1 MVGMDTT
8 IVKVGWFKYVMNRRF
23 TKRVCLEEKM
33 SRGTIEDVAIIGG
46 LVGVQFIYAGNAVFM
61 GYALSLGFSSLT
73 IIILTS
79 LATFLVLFPVS
90 FFFERSKWPKNCDFK
105 LIKQLLCLSFGGL
118 LFQYLFLK
126 GLDLTSPA
134 MGTAM
139 PNIAPGL
146 IFIIAW
152 ISGLEKVNL
161 NNRYSKVKI
170 MGTLLCVLGALT
182 MSIMQSIS
190 TGAPEQKTPSGF
202 VFNTQKMIGCFYLVV
217 AVVILSSNVV
227 LQAFTLGDFPAPMSL
242 GAITSLLSAFMT
254 ATVQVLEKHRLKTGR
269 LLLRSGNLIGYFIM
283 AGAVSG
289 ICLSFNGWALK
300 KKGPVFVSMFSPIGT
315 VCSVIFAVI
324 KLGESMSAG
333 SLGGMFLMFTGLYL
347 VLWAKGEEGLPNGDS
362 LESEF
367 DIERPLLC

>member
-1 MVGMDTT
+1 ME
-8 IVKVGWFKYVMNRRF
+8 
-23 TKRVCLEEKM
+23 LQ
-33 SRGTIEDVAIIGG
+33 
-46 LVGVQFIYAGNAVFM
+46 LIYLWYSNGNSV
-61 GYALSLGFSSLT
+61 LG
-73 IIILTS
+73 
-79 LATFLVLFPVS
+79 
-90 FFFERSKWPKNCDFK
+90 R
-105 LIKQLLCLSFGGL
+105 
-118 LFQYLFLK
+118 
-126 GLDLTSPA
+126 
-134 MGTAM
+134 
-139 PNIAPGL
+139 
-146 IFIIAW
+146 
-152 ISGLEKVNL
+152 LEKVNL
-161 NNRYSKVKI
+161 SNQYSKVKI
-170 MGTLLCVLGALT
+170 VGTVLCVLGALT

-190 TGAPEQKTPSGF
+190 TAAPEQNSTLPLSKTPSGF

-227 LQAFTLGDFPAPMSL
+227 LQAFTLGNFPAPMSL

-254 ATVQVLEKHRLKTGR
+254 ATIQVLEKHRLKTGR
-269 LLLRSGNLIGYFIM
+269 LLLRSGNLIGYFIMVIPFSHRFIGM

-324 KLGESMSAG
+324 KLGESMSTG

-347 VLWAKGEEGLPNGDS
+347 VLWAKGEEGLPNGNS

>member
-1 MVGMDTT
+1 
-8 IVKVGWFKYVMNRRF
+8 
-23 TKRVCLEEKM
+23 M
-33 SRGTIEDVAIIGG
+33 SRGTMEDVAIIGG

-79 LATFLVLFPVS
+79 LATFLILFPVS
-90 FFFERSKWPKNCDFK
+90 FFFERTKWPKNCDFK
-105 LIKQLLCLSFGGL
+105 LTKQLLCLSFGGL

-146 IFIIAW
+146 IFLIAW
-152 ISGLEKVNL
+152 ISGLEKVDLRNQ
-161 NNRYSKVKI
+161 YSKVKI
-170 MGTLLCVLGALT
+170 MGTVLCVLGALT

-190 TGAPEQKTPSGF
+190 TGAPEKNSTFPLSKTPSGF

-242 GAITSLLSAFMT
+242 GAVTSLLSAFMT
-254 ATVQVLEKHRLKTGR
+254 ATVQVLEKHRLKTGQ
-269 LLLRSGNLIGYFIM
+269 LLVRSGNLIGYFIL

-324 KLGESMSAG
+324 KLGESMSTG
-333 SLGGMFLMFTGLYL
+333 SLGGMFLMFSGLYL
-347 VLWAKGEEGLPNGDS
+347 VLWAKGKEGLPNGDS
-362 LESEF
+362 LEKH
-367 DIERPLLC
+367 

>member
-1 MVGMDTT
+1 MLLLKLLGVLLFLHAPRGRHLGLSLGPTEFTGTESTNLDGVFLLPSDVKSSVVFAVRPSDRSSFSLHVLRSSPRRGVVPVMETLCSQQVDAWNGESVKLDQILPFKGKKLFAGARLDYSNSVPHRLAMVGMDTT
-8 IVKVGWFKYVMNRRF
+8 IMKVGWFKYVMNRRF
-23 TKRVCLEEKM
+23 TKRGKCRGIITKSKNPFDFLEEKM

-152 ISGLEKVNL
+152 ISG
-161 NNRYSKVKI
+161 
-170 MGTLLCVLGALT
+170 
-182 MSIMQSIS
+182 
-190 TGAPEQKTPSGF
+190 
-202 VFNTQKMIGCFYLVV
+202 
-217 AVVILSSNVV
+217 
-227 LQAFTLGDFPAPMSL
+227 
-242 GAITSLLSAFMT
+242 
-254 ATVQVLEKHRLKTGR
+254 
-269 LLLRSGNLIGYFIM
+269 
-283 AGAVSG
+283 
-289 ICLSFNGWALK
+289 
-300 KKGPVFVSMFSPIGT
+300 
-315 VCSVIFAVI
+315 
-324 KLGESMSAG
+324 
-333 SLGGMFLMFTGLYL
+333 
-347 VLWAKGEEGLPNGDS
+347 
-362 LESEF
+362 
-367 DIERPLLC
+367 

>member
-1 MVGMDTT
+1 
-8 IVKVGWFKYVMNRRF
+8 
-23 TKRVCLEEKM
+23 M

-161 NNRYSKVKI
+161 NNQYSKVKI
-170 MGTLLCVLGALT
+170 MGTVLCVLGALT

-190 TGAPEQKTPSGF
+190 TAAPEQNSTLPLSKTPSGF

-254 ATVQVLEKHRLKTGR
+254 ATIQVLEKHRLKTGR

-324 KLGESMSAG
+324 KLGESMSTG

-347 VLWAKGEEGLPNGDS
+347 VLWAKGEEGLPNGNS